1 MEKSI
6 DPLILTNAAG
16 PSGLQSTNPPNTAM
30 LGGMSRIWFC
40 ILVALV
46 AATFAD
52 PLVEFASNAG
62 AFGRCDC
69 TDHSN
74 VDIVPALCVGLLLGI
89 ALLSLRIRKA
99 LVGRS
104 VAAPPTWR
112 ASDEVLRPS
121 LLARL
126 IPAVFAIQLA
136 VLYAMETAEQF
147 IVGGFAL
154 GGTIWLGGP
163 VPISLAVH
171 AAFGIIAMFVISRA
185 LCTFTQTAV
194 RIAVFLRISTALS
207 ARGPRR
213 MFARFRYP
221 AAFRCAA
228 PLVCRIGER
237 APPLLTA

>member
-1 MEKSI
+1 M
-6 DPLILTNAAG
+6 
-16 PSGLQSTNPPNTAM
+16 SG
-30 LGGMSRIWFC
+30 SRSVPALSPQRTWFC
-40 ILVALV
+40 ILAALV
-46 AATFAD
+46 AAAFAD

-74 VDIVPALCVGLLLGI
+74 LDVVPALCVGLSLGI
-89 ALLSLRIRKA
+89 ALLALRIRKVLA
-99 LVGRS
+99 GRA
-104 VAAPPTWR
+104 VAAPASRR
-112 ASDEVLRPS
+112 APDEVLLPS

-126 IPAVFAIQLA
+126 VPVVFAIQLA

-147 IVGGFAL
+147 LVGGDAL

-163 VPISLAVH
+163 LPISLAVH
-171 AAFGIIAMFVISRA
+171 AAFAILATFAIGRA
-185 LCTFTQTAV
+185 LCTFTQTAL
-194 RIAVFLRISTALS
+194 RIAVFLRLSTTMS

-213 MFARFRYP
+213 MFAQFRYP
-221 AAFRCAA
+221 AAFCRTA